1 MMRQLTI
8 AALWLTLAC
17 GSSSEPLTAVALQ
30 FDEVPTQAV
39 TGQEFSATIAA
50 VTSSG
55 VVVTTARPVVTL
67 TVFRS
72 PTEQPISATLT
83 ATNGLALFDMTL
95 GLAGN
100 WTLHATSPGLAEAIV
115 FVNVSTP

>member
-1 MMRQLTI
+1 MRQLTLGF
-8 AALWLTLAC
+8 LWLTLAC
-17 GSSSEPLTAVALQ
+17 GSSTEPLRAVALQ
-30 FDEVPTQAV
+30 FDQVPTQAF

-55 VVVTTARPVVTL
+55 AVVTTARPVVTL

-72 PTEQPISATLT
+72 PTEQPMSATLT
-83 ATNGLALFDMTL
+83 ATSGFAHFDMTL
-95 GLAGN
+95 ALAGN